1 MSDNQADSSPN
12 QQQRQHGVNDDD
24 LDANPFIES
33 HAGDGA
39 DNDDDGQESG
49 HGSASAAF
57 VDEAEPYPQDTTS
70 IHFSQPPI
78 GANEVF
84 GAGQGGGGDGDD
96 EGPQPTSAAY
106 TSTDTRHRSA
116 STTSSIRPPRDTIQ
130 ITDALK
136 TSEGSSTSYIVYC
149 IRFEASALKS
159 VFGYGNGY
167 EIRRRYSDFFSLRQ
181 ALCSLH
187 PCYIVPPLPPKN
199 SLSSYAV
206 AGTNPNKAKED
217 AALINR
223 RKRML
228 ATFLNRTLV
237 HKVLGNDRVFRRF
250 LHPETIWSEVLHSPP
265 VTLCP
270 KNPLRGSALNPT
282 DADMQALFAT
292 LPLPPS
298 SASLAN
304 PDQRFLD
311 SEAFTNKFSSHLGGT
326 MEKVNRRLVKRW
338 TDAASDWG
346 ELGGGLNGFALRMGE
361 EGAGGLDEATEK
373 VGIAV
378 DAGFIETNTMLQH
391 WESEFTEPLSEYTK
405 FSDYIKTLLKFRHLK
420 HVQYEMTR
428 ELLENKRATLEDLE
442 RSEME
447 AQRLERALDR
457 VRLSANNVDS
467 QSDPNQSLTAAASQS
482 ATANAGPPPSALSVP
497 SSSSIPTSQLSQ
509 SSRKSGGLLG
519 AITHTFHSVVDSDP
533 EATRRNNITKTRE
546 AINQLDAALK
556 ALTTDLRQASVTIQA
571 DLDRFQR
578 QKVVDLKGMCIDYAK
593 VHREWSQKNLEKWQE
608 AKRAIEAIAD

>member
-1 MSDNQADSSPN
+1 MSSSAADAAPVAATQSHTAQS
-12 QQQRQHGVNDDD
+12 DD
-24 LDANPFIES
+24 LETNPFIETRAEDE
-33 HAGDGA
+33 HD
-39 DNDDDGQESG
+39 DDDDGNG
-49 HGSASAAF
+49 HRPQHSSSTATF
-57 VDEAEPYPQDTTS
+57 TEAEPYPQDTTS
-70 IHFSQPPI
+70 IHFSQPSAAHEQFRSDAQDS
-78 GANEVF
+78 GN
-84 GAGQGGGGDGDD
+84 GDD
-96 EGPQPTSAAY
+96 DGPQPTSAAY
-106 TSTDTRHRSA
+106 TSTDSRNRSGSTA
-116 STTSSIRPPRDTIQ
+116 SSTRPPRDLIQ

-149 IRFEASALKS
+149 IRFED
-159 VFGYGNGY
+159 Y
-167 EIRRRYSDFFSLRQ
+167 EVRRRYSDFFSLRQ

-250 LHPETIWSEVLHSPP
+250 LHPDTIWSEVLHSPP
-265 VTLCP
+265 VTQCP

-346 ELGGGLNGFALRMGE
+346 EMGGGLNGFALRMGE

-378 DAGFIETNTMLQH
+378 DAGFIETNTMLQQ
-391 WESEFTEPLSEYTK
+391 WESDFTEPLSEYTK

-457 VRLSANNVDS
+457 VRLSNANNGDAQ
-467 QSDPNQSLTAAASQS
+467 QSDPNQSLSAAANQS

-497 SSSSIPTSQLSQ
+497 SSSSIPTSQLLSQ
-509 SSRKSGGLLG
+509 PARKSGGLLG

-556 ALTTDLRQASVTIQA
+556 ALTTDLRQASMTIQA

-578 QKVVDLKGMCIDYAK
+578 QKVVDLKAMCVDYAK
-593 VHREWSQKNLEKWQE
+593 VHRDWSLKNLEKWQE
-608 AKRAIEAIAD
+608 ARRAIEAIAD